1 MRKVID
7 LECDLPPDE
16 NGSPRKLEAA
26 THPPGYGDPERLEP
40 LPGHGF
46 SNYERIFTS
55 RTDGGPAP
63 EPTKKHGMS
72 LADFVALMDRA
83 GVEVGVLR
91 AGNAIIADVL
101 AQYSK
106 RFIGLATISPH
117 DGMRGVRE
125 LVRLVQDHGFG
136 ALRVSALYNM
146 VPASGRRYY
155 PLYAKCVEL
164 DIPVRIYTNMNY
176 AIDRPYDLGHPRHLD
191 QIAMDLPELRIVAGL
206 SGWPWVNEMVALLR
220 RHPNLYADTASH
232 RPRYFGV
239 PGSGWEQFLQFGNTL
254 LQDKI
259 MVGLS
264 FAPLRQ
270 LAATRQCS
278 TAETESASIRP
289 APPLGNP
296 FLHRS
301 CRSKPP
307 RRGNEALCRPCC
319 LQIPAQMGA
328 AAVHRDH
335 VPDGSA

>member
-16 NGSPRKLEAA
+16 HGQPRKQEAA
-26 THPPGYGDPERLEP
+26 THPPGFGDPERLPP

-46 SNYERIFTS
+46 SNYQYIFS
-55 RTDGGPAP
+55 RRSAGGAQAQSAKPY
-63 EPTKKHGMS
+63 GMS
-72 LADFVALMDRA
+72 LALFVQLMDRA

-91 AGNAIIADVL
+91 AGNAINAAALRDFPG
-101 AQYSK
+101 

-125 LVRLVQDHGFG
+125 LVRLVTEEGFG
-136 ALRVSALYNM
+136 GLRVSSLYNM
-146 VPASGRRYY
+146 VPASDRRYY

-164 DIPVRIYTNMNY
+164 DIPVRIYTSMNY
-176 AIDRPYDLGHPRHLD
+176 ANDRPYDLGHPRHLD
-191 QIAMDLPELRIVAGL
+191 EIAMDFPELRIIAGL

-239 PGSGWEQFLQFGNTL
+239 PGSGWEEFLQFGNTL

-264 FAPLRQ
+264 WEAFG
-270 LAATRQCS
+270 T
-278 TAETESASIRP
+278 TM
-289 APPLGNP
+289 
-296 FLHRS
+296 
-301 CRSKPP
+301 
-307 RRGNEALCRPCC
+307 EALVEEY
-319 LQIPAQMGA
+319 A
-328 AAVHRDH
+328 ALPLKSKVLDKWLYENAKRFFRL
-335 VPDGSA
+335 